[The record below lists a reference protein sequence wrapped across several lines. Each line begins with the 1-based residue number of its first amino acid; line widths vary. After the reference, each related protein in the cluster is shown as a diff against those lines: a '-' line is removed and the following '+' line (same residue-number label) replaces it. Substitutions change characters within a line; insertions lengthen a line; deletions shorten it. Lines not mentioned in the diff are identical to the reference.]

1 MYKRQQLTLEALQA
15 RPDADVIIW
24 PEGSLPIDLNNRPGL
39 LQRLGSI
46 LGDKQKLILGSSA
59 IENDVLLYNRLYVLN
74 EMGVIEQYY
83 DKQKL
88 VLFGE
93 YVPWVKPLVSRFLNL
108 GMNYVPG
115 NDQSLINL
123 PNQVKATPMI
133 CFESI
138 FAVSYTHLT
147 LPTTPYV

>member
-1 MYKRQQLTLEALQA
+1 MVNYDVIKNVEKFEQLTLEALET
-15 RPDADVIIW
+15 RPDADIIIW

-39 LQRLGSI
+39 LKRLGSI
-46 LGDKQKLILGSSA
+46 LGSNQKLILGSSA

-74 EMGVIEQYY
+74 ERGVIEQYY

-108 GMNYVPG
+108 GMNFVP
-115 NDQSLINL
+115 
-123 PNQVKATPMI
+123 
-133 CFESI
+133 
-138 FAVSYTHLT
+138 
-147 LPTTPYV
+147 